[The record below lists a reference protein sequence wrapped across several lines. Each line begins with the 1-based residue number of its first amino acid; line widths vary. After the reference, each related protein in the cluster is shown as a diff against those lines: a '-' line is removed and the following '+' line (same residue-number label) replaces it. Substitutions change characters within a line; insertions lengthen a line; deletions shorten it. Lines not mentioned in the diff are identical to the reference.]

1 VVEPARTNM
10 VYAGTTGGLTTEDLA
25 ARLAARGLLCAGAGR
40 LRFVFHLGVSRTDA
54 AEAARIV
61 RETVA
66 S

>member
-1 VVEPARTNM
+1 M
-10 VYAGTTGGLTTEDLA
+10 VFAGTTGGLTTEELA
-25 ARLAARGLLCAGAGR
+25 GRLAARGVLCAGAGR